1 MSGFFNILEDG
12 TERPIS
18 IVLGDFNVGSPTDVI
33 EHSTNEILFVPS
45 ESIPSG
51 EGKATDIARLI
62 NSVSTTTMGTRAIP
76 RVFGNV
82 GALLQ
87 RTCTATASGNTVTV
101 TQNVSV
107 VTTITQGLVIGDASS
122 SLTNGRIFTV
132 DNLKYDC
139 KRVNV
144 IIDKEANQYHQ
155 DIDFRLT
162 PQGNIQWGLS
172 FHQPSNDNIY
182 SVHYESVIQ
191 YRATSAMH
199 INRFAQVPDRSTGL
213 VAQVKMPEQWMLQK
227 EFLIVR
233 RDEYGNEI
241 KKTGIFGDV
250 IAAQPLNPA
259 PSDSI

>member
-1 MSGFFNILEDG
+1 MQA
-12 TERPIS
+12 
-18 IVLGDFNVGSPTDVI
+18 GDVAFSFIQGRDDV
-33 EHSTNEILFVPS
+33 P
-45 ESIPSG
+45 
-51 EGKATDIARLI
+51 
-62 NSVSTTTMGTRAIP
+62 
-76 RVFGNV
+76 VF
-82 GALLQ
+82 
-87 RTCTATASGNTVTV
+87 TA
-101 TQNVSV
+101 Q
-107 VTTITQGLVIGDASS
+107 
-122 SLTNGRIFTV
+122 

-144 IIDKEANQYHQ
+144 IIDKTGTQYHQ
-155 DIDFRLT
+155 DIDFRLS
-162 PQGNIQWGLS
+162 PQGNILWSTPNSPRPADGT
-172 FHQPSNDNIY
+172 IY
-182 SVHYESVIQ
+182 TVHYESVIQ

-259 PSDSI
+259 PADTI